1 MRSAAQPVPGLSTI
15 AHVDTRIAGR
25 RGEFAGLTL
34 ALGVAG
40 GAAVSLLAFLLARYG
55 PADGSWSFRG
65 NGALAAYT
73 VVPALLAAGWTAV
86 VIHERRLPWPGPALA
101 AGLVGIV
108 LAAFDAALL
117 PALGAGADQTVGPV
131 LLAALLA
138 WTVIA
143 PASATRIPRR
153 TASRPVPAGVAVGA
167 AAWLI
172 GVVAGVIAVGFLL
185 PAGS

>member
-1 MRSAAQPVPGLSTI
+1 VDIRS
-15 AHVDTRIAGR
+15 AGR

-40 GAAVSLLAFLLARYG
+40 GAAISLLAFRLARYG

-73 VVPALLAAGWTAV
+73 LVPALLAGGWTAV
-86 VIHERRLPWPGPALA
+86 VLHRRRLPWPGPALA
-101 AGLVGIV
+101 AGLVGVV
-108 LAAFDAALL
+108 LAALDAALL
-117 PALGAGADQTVGPV
+117 PVLGAGADQTVGPV
-131 LLAALLA
+131 MLAALLA
-138 WTVIA
+138 WAVVA
-143 PASATRIPRR
+143 PALATRIPRR
-153 TASRPVPAGVAVGA
+153 TAGRPVPPGVAVGA

-172 GVVAGVIAVGFLL
+172 GAVAGVIAVGFLL